1 MCPLQHTMEIE
12 FQEEK
17 KKKKKKLSPLLKPQS
32 SAHRHAGVPLRL
44 DRQEQIRIGSS
55 LELWKRWSYYVP
67 LEECVCETQE
77 LLTFSLV
84 RPLNHH
90 LRSTPVWTSAL
101 GSILES
107 IFKTELWFYSFKG
120 I

>member
-12 FQEEK
+12 FQA
-17 KKKKKKLSPLLKPQS
+17 KKKKLSPLLEPHGS
-32 SAHRHAGVPLRL
+32 VHRHAGVPLRL
-44 DRQEQIRIGSS
+44 DRQERIRIGSS

-84 RPLNHH
+84 LPLNHH
-90 LRSTPVWTSAL
+90 LHSTPVWTPAL
-101 GSILES
+101 G
-107 IFKTELWFYSFKG
+107 
-120 I
+120 